1 MLYVA
6 DQGIGIPQHELPH
19 IFERF
24 YRVDSTLRRTTA
36 GSGLG
41 LFLSKAIVEAHGGE
55 VWVRSQSG
63 SGATFFVALP
73 VNQEVRTGEH
83 DGVSSAV

>member
-6 DQGIGIPQHELPH
+6 DQGIGIPPQELEK

-24 YRVDSTLRRTTA
+24 YRVDSTLRRSTS

-41 LFLSKAIVEAHGGE
+41 LYLAKAIVEGHGGQI
-55 VWVRSQSG
+55 WARSEPG
-63 SGATFFVALP
+63 KGTTFFIALP
-73 VNQEVRTGEH
+73 SGQPALAIEQQNVQ
-83 DGVSSAV
+83 A